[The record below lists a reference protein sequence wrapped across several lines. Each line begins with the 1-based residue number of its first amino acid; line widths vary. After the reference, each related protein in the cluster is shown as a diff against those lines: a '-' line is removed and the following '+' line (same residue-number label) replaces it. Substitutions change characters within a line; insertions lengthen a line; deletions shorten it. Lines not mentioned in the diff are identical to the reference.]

1 MTRTAAAT
9 SSARP
14 TRSRPRPR
22 AATPFGWSRGDFVE
36 FTLTH
41 PTNAITVRYSIP
53 DAPQG
58 GGIRSPLEVAVD
70 GRRAEAM
77 TLTSAYAWL
86 YADYPFSNDPQS
98 DWLHPDW
105 WRPPTETQVRPHRP
119 NHFYD
124 EQRLLLGKTYRA
136 GAKLRLTVPV
146 GAAADWTVVDLLDYE
161 RVAEPKHRPARAVPV
176 TRFGA
181 DPSGRRDSSAA
192 FDAAIAYARRKP
204 GRRPVVWIPEGTFK
218 VTRHIIVDD
227 VAVVGAG
234 NWYSVVTGP
243 ATPLENPDPDPECP
257 TCEPSRTDSVGFY
270 GKWAEDG
277 GSHNVRL
284 ADFAIVGEISER
296 VDTDEVNG
304 IGGALSDSVVEG
316 LYIQHTKVGI
326 WLDGP
331 GRDLLVRDNVIVD
344 QMADGINIRKGW
356 RNVRAT
362 NNFFRNT
369 GDDAMAMWSNIEHD
383 AGNVYDHN
391 TIQTPVLANGIAIY
405 GGEDNTVSDNL
416 VADPVREGSA
426 LHAGF
431 RHASTD
437 FRGHLTFARNTTVRA
452 GTREL
457 NWDIGLGAIWFY
469 ALEGHMNADFR
480 VLDSDFLDVSYN
492 AIQFISEWGV
502 KDQYGIENVTVSQC
516 PGGRRGHER
525 DQRALVWQRHV
536 RERRRP
542 QRRAAFR
549 QQLRVVQLPAHR
561 PGVRDHEDGRQRRRM
576 VRLGDVVRR
585 PPGHGGA
592 ARAVAV
598 EAAVGAGARRPGV
611 VDVARQRASRR
622 APSPTS
628 TTARTSCPRSCASA
642 CSRAAPSWAT
652 GAPTRRHAA
661 AQRADRRHRRRPA
674 RAPRVLVRRS
684 RGGPPAAG
692 RVGRRRP
699 AAARARDHPGVP
711 GAARPLT
718 PRDPPCGGRRAA
730 PLLAGGR
737 RPARSTPRST
747 AACRPW

>member
-1 MTRTAAAT
+1 VPASAT
-9 SSARP
+9 
-14 TRSRPRPR
+14 
-22 AATPFGWSRGDFVE
+22 
-36 FTLTH
+36 
-41 PTNAITVRYSIP
+41 
-53 DAPQG
+53 
-58 GGIRSPLEVAVD
+58 
-70 GRRAEAM
+70 
-77 TLTSAYAWL
+77 
-86 YADYPFSNDPQS
+86 
-98 DWLHPDW
+98 
-105 WRPPTETQVRPHRP
+105 
-119 NHFYD
+119 
-124 EQRLLLGKTYRA
+124 
-136 GAKLRLTVPV
+136 
-146 GAAADWTVVDLLDYE
+146 ADWTVVDLLDYE
-161 RVAEPKHRPARAVPV
+161 RVAAPKHRPARAVPV

-218 VTRHIIVDD
+218 VTRHIVVDD

-234 NWYSVVTGP
+234 NWHSVVTGP

-257 TCEPSRTDSVGFY
+257 SCEPSRTDSVGFY

-277 GSHNVRL
+277 GSRNVRL

-369 GDDAMAMWSNIEHD
+369 GDDAMAMWSNVEHD
-383 AGNVYDHN
+383 AGNVFDHN

-502 KDQYGIENVTVSQC
+502 KDQYGIEHVTVSNI
-516 PGGRRGHER
+516 
-525 DQRALVWQRHV
+525 
-536 RERRRP
+536 
-542 QRRAAFR
+542 
-549 QQLRVVQLPAHR
+549 RV
-561 PGVRDHEDGRQRRRM
+561 D
-576 VRLGDVVRR
+576 
-585 PPGHGGA
+585 
-592 ARAVAV
+592 
-598 EAAVGAGARRPGV
+598 GAGTNVINARSFGSATIENVDARNVGQRFDNNCGSFNFPPTGPEFKITKTGGNDGGWSDWGTWCDDRPATV
-611 VDVARQRASRR
+611 EPPE
-622 APSPTS
+622 PSPWTQ
-628 TTARTSCPRSCASA
+628 P
-642 CSRAAPSWAT
+642 
-652 GAPTRRHAA
+652 
-661 AQRADRRHRRRPA
+661 
-674 RAPRVLVRRS
+674 
-684 RGGPPAAG
+684 
-692 RVGRRRP
+692 
-699 AAARARDHPGVP
+699 
-711 GAARPLT
+711 
-718 PRDPPCGGRRAA
+718 
-730 PLLAGGR
+730 
-737 RPARSTPRST
+737 
-747 AACRPW
+747 